1 VTTSRSARRVGRQAR
16 NAGPVVRPYA
26 LTAGRTRPSGPAIDL
41 VALVCAIGSEPGSE
55 LELEHE
61 HRRVLQLCQRPISVA
76 DLAATLDLPL
86 GVIRILVADLR
97 ERGFVSVKA
106 PTPIGLSDMRI
117 LKEVADALRKL

>member
-1 VTTSRSARRVGRQAR
+1 MSTSRNARRAGRRAR
-16 NAGPVVRPYA
+16 DAGPVVRPYA

-41 VALVCAIGSEPGSE
+41 VALVCALGSEPGSE
-55 LELEHE
+55 FELEHE
-61 HRRVLQLCQRPISVA
+61 HRRLLQLCQRPVSVA

-97 ERGFVSVKA
+97 ERGYVRVKA
-106 PTPIGLSDMRI
+106 PSSIGLNDMRI